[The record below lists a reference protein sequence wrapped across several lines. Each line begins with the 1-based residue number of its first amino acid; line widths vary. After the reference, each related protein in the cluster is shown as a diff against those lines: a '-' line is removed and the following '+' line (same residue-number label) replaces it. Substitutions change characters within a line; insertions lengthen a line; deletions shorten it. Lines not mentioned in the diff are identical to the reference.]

1 MQMKETLRAEVR
13 RRIERDFGLQH
24 MAGTNYMR
32 KGKCPAHNCGKKT
45 LYTFHDSPWMLI
57 CGRPEKCGHRVHVKE
72 LYDDLFNDWS
82 KTAPATAQDPMA
94 TASAYLQFARG
105 FRLELIAGWYSQEN
119 YWSRDINAGSAT
131 VRFPLE
137 KGGYWERLIDR
148 PERFGKQKARF
159 KPGESYKGVW
169 WCPPSLNLVE
179 VEELYIVEGIFD
191 AIALLHHDVPA
202 VSMMSSAPLPEQSLK
217 ALKNACH
224 EADKRLPRLVWALDN
239 EPVAKANMRRW
250 AKEARA
256 LGFKCEAAVI
266 PQRGAK
272 KVDWNDLHQ
281 RWAFIEGDEER
292 AKRIE
297 LDMAEA
303 RHQGALLLAE
313 SAEEKGLLMYEW
325 DERKEF
331 HFTYRS
337 RLYWFNL
344 DMEKYERT
352 ARELEG
358 SERHDDQLLNDKQR
372 RDRALRQSAA
382 VVRIANCYFDA
393 LYYMRNEVTDEA
405 WYYFRVER
413 PEAPTI
419 KSTFTAAQIASAPE
433 FKKRLLNVCNG
444 AMFTGTPQQLER
456 MLGYQLDSLK
466 TVNTIDWIGYTREHG
481 VYVFNDLA
489 IAGGKVHKLNEEDF
503 FDVGSLSIKSQSLSP
518 VLHINADLADYDEAW
533 FDLFWRCFGVRGV
546 VVLAWWLGAL
556 YAEQIRQLHKSYLFL
571 ELIGEAGAGKSTLV
585 ELLWKLTGRP
595 EYEGFDPSK
604 ATPASRARNFAQVGN
619 LPVVLIESE
628 REQKE
633 GAPVKHFDWDEL
645 KTAYNGRSVRST
657 GVKNNGNDTREPPFR
672 GALLIAQNNAV
683 NASEPILQRLG
694 HVHLTREHQTPETK
708 LHAERL
714 ERMPVEQLSGFLI
727 KALKPE
733 AQVMKLLDE
742 RTSGYEQQLLA
753 LPGIRTVRIAKN
765 HAQLRSLVD
774 ALQLVVPLSDE
785 RAAQVHAEVE
795 RMAQER
801 QQAINAD
808 HPLVREFWDMVE
820 FLNGPLGEPGGRLNH
835 SRKSAFFAINLNEFV
850 EMAANKRQ
858 QLPNLSE
865 LKRLLKT
872 SKSPKFI
879 ETNKPINSNIATDG
893 MNTAKTVRCWLFQL
907 V

>member
-1 MQMKETLRAEVR
+1 MHEKLRGEVL
-13 RRIERDFGLQH
+13 RRIEANFGLKH
-24 MAGTNYMR
+24 MVGTNYMR
-32 KGKCPAHNCGKKT
+32 KGKCPAHKCGQKT

-57 CGRPEKCGHRVHVKE
+57 CGRQEKCGHRVHVKD
-72 LYDDLFNDWS
+72 LYGDLFNDWS
-82 KTAPATAQDPMA
+82 EQAPSTAENPTATAR
-94 TASAYLQFARG
+94 AYLEMARG
-105 FRLELIAGWYSQEN
+105 FRLELIEGWFTQEN
-119 YWSRDINAGSAT
+119 YWSRDIGAGSAT
-131 VRFPLE
+131 VRFPLD

-179 VEELYIVEGIFD
+179 VDELYIVEGIFD
-191 AIALLHHDVPA
+191 AIALLHHDTPA
-202 VSMMSSAPLPEQSLK
+202 VSMMSSAPFPEESLR
-217 ALKNACH
+217 ALKKACQ

-266 PQRGAK
+266 PQRSAK
-272 KVDWNDLHQ
+272 KLDWNDLHQ
-281 RWAFIEGDEER
+281 RWAFIEGDDER

-297 LDMAEA
+297 QDLAEA

-344 DMEKYERT
+344 DMEKYERAT
-352 ARELEG
+352 RELEG

-372 RDRALRQSAA
+372 RDKALRQSAA

-413 PEAPTI
+413 PDAPTI

-456 MLGYQLDSLK
+456 MLGFQLDCLK

-518 VLHINADLADYDEAW
+518 ILHINADLADYDEEW

-571 ELIGEAGAGKSTLV
+571 ELIGEAGAGKTTLV
-585 ELLWKLTGRP
+585 ELLWKLTGRT

-708 LHAERL
+708 LYAERL
-714 ERMPVEQLSGFLI
+714 ERMPVEQLSGFII
-727 KALKPE
+727 KALQPE

-774 ALQLVVPLSDE
+774 ALQLAVPLSDE
-785 RAAQVHAEVE
+785 RAALVHAEVE

-801 QQAINAD
+801 QEAINAD

-820 FLNGPLGEPGGRLNH
+820 FLNGPLGEPGGKLNH

-850 EMAANKRQ
+850 ETAANKRQ
-858 QLPNLSE
+858 QLPNLGE

-872 SKSPKFI
+872 SKSPKFL

-893 MNTAKTVRCWLFQL
+893 LNNPKTVRCWLFQL

>member
-1 MQMKETLRAEVR
+1 MTMQEKLRGEVL
-13 RRIERDFGLQH
+13 RRIESDFGLKH
-24 MAGTNYMR
+24 MPGTNYMR
-32 KGKCPAHNCGKKT
+32 KGKCPAHKCGKNT

-57 CGRPEKCGHRVHVKE
+57 CGRPEACNHRVHVKD
-72 LYDDLFNDWS
+72 LYSDLFNDWS
-82 KTAPATAQDPMA
+82 EQAPATAEEPTA
-94 TASAYLQFARG
+94 TARAYLQFARG
-105 FRLELIAGWYSQEN
+105 FRLELIDGWFTQEN
-119 YWSRDINAGSAT
+119 YWSRDISAGSAT
-131 VRFPLE
+131 VRFPLD

-179 VEELYIVEGIFD
+179 VDELFIVEGIFD
-191 AIALLHHDVPA
+191 AIALLHHDTPA
-202 VSMMSSAPLPEQSLK
+202 VSMMSSAPFPEESLR
-217 ALKNACH
+217 ALKKACQ

-272 KVDWNDLHQ
+272 KVDWNDLHL
-281 RWAFIEGDEER
+281 RWSFIEGDEER
-292 AKRIE
+292 AKRVE
-297 LDMAEA
+297 QDLAEA
-303 RHQGALLLAE
+303 RHQGALLLAD

-344 DMEKYERT
+344 NMEKYE
-352 ARELEG
+352 AAVRELDS
-358 SERHDDQLLNDKQR
+358 SERHEDQLLNDKQR
-372 RDRALRQSAA
+372 RDKALRQSAA

-405 WYYFRVER
+405 WYYFRIER
-413 PEAPTI
+413 PEAPTV

-456 MLGYQLDSLK
+456 MLGIQLDSLK

-518 VLHINADLADYDEAW
+518 ILHINPDLADYDEEW

-571 ELIGEAGAGKSTLV
+571 ELIGEAGAGKTTLV
-585 ELLWKLTGRP
+585 ELCWKLTGRT

-708 LHAERL
+708 LYAERL
-714 ERMPVEQLSGFLI
+714 ERMPVEQLSGFMV

-733 AQVMKLLDE
+733 ADIIKLLDE

-785 RAAQVHAEVE
+785 RAALVHAEVS

-801 QQAINAD
+801 QEAINAD

-820 FLNGPLGEPGGRLNH
+820 FLNGPLGEPGKLNH

-850 EMAANKRQ
+850 ETAANKRQ

-865 LKRLLKT
+865 LKRVLKT
-872 SKSPKFI
+872 SKSPKFL
-879 ETNKPINSNIATDG
+879 ETNKPINSAIAVDTHG
-893 MNTAKTVRCWLFQL
+893 SARTVRCWLFQL